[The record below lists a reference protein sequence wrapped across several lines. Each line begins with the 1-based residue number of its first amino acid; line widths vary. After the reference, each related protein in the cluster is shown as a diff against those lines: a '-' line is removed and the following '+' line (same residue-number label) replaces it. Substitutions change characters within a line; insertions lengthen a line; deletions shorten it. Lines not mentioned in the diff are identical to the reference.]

1 MKEGEISLS
10 LKFKKAMDGWNN
22 TFITGDPS
30 HLPNIVTDDF
40 VCRPTE
46 GNENLAQVLEW
57 ATNTSSVLGDYK
69 VIHEDERSL
78 CGFIVWSAQK
88 NLKSGLK
95 WFICCCVTP
104 RWPYT
109 TATKLCQIK

>member
-46 GNENLAQVLEW
+46 GNESLAQVLEW
-57 ATNTSSVLGDYK
+57 ATNSSSVLGDYK
-69 VIHEDERSL
+69 VIHEDEQSL
-78 CGFIVWSAQK
+78 CGFHSVVSPEKPEKRTKVVYLLLRDAKMALHHCNEIV
-88 NLKSGLK
+88 
-95 WFICCCVTP
+95 P
-104 RWPYT
+104 D
-109 TATKLCQIK
+109 

>member
-1 MKEGEISLS
+1 MKDGEISLS
-10 LKFKKAMDGWNN
+10 LKFKKAMDGWND

-30 HLPNIVTDDF
+30 HFPNIVTDDF

-78 CGFIVWSAQK
+78 SGFIV
-88 NLKSGLK
+88 
-95 WFICCCVTP
+95 
-104 RWPYT
+104 
-109 TATKLCQIK
+109 